1 VVLCHRLLDKIQPR
15 HDGHTDVRDHNI
27 RVEGL
32 HFFHALST
40 VGCLLDL
47 RDAHSLPVH
56 RADQPL
62 PDHDLVLH
70 DQQLVLHCAYTSF
83 IFIST
88 HRPPPWGLLNA
99 SALSA
104 LLMLAVF
111 LPLVCVLWL
120 RKIQVKSRLRG
131 NAK

>member
-1 VVLCHRLLDKIQPR
+1 MFEQRLPAEHRKSRPSGGGGEEVARRLRQRLPGVAKGVWTAVMVVLIPAFGAYLIPDLVGGPASELVGDKIAQ
-15 HDGHTDVRDHNI
+15 
-27 RVEGL
+27 RV
-32 HFFHALST
+32 FI
-40 VGCLLDL
+40 D
-47 RDAHSLPVH
+47 RNLPH
-56 RADQPL
+56 
-62 PDHDLVLH
+62 
-70 DQQLVLHCAYTSF
+70 
-83 IFIST
+83 
-88 HRPPPWGLLNA
+88 A